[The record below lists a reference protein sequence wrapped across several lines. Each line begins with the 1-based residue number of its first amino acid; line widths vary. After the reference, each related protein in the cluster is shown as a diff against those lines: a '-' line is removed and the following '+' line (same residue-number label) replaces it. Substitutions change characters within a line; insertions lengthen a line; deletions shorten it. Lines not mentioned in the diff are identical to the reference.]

1 MSKHIDIFIAY
12 AHEDEKILEELKTHL
27 TVLERTQNVTIWYDG
42 LVMPGQEWQTTT
54 REVMQKSQIILLLIS
69 ADFIASDECYNE
81 SMKHALGMHRAGKC
95 TVIPVLA
102 RACLWQDTPFSS
114 LQILPKNQQPL
125 TSAAWQTHE
134 DPFTQ
139 VAENLR
145 FVVQKLQGN
154 VALES
159 SVNPIVTPSVTPAQ
173 KARFSIRIWYFI
185 GGGIVALA
193 AALFAYHFF
202 NARAIEKELAVKTA
216 QHQQDSTKAVMDFK
230 FLVELGDNELVNM
243 PSKDDY
249 LKAMTLYDRA
259 TDAVEPFRVNTD
271 AVKAKIEDCKKHI
284 STANNVDT
292 AYVNALLMYSQKINE
307 AHKLYRDATV
317 LKDKK
322 QTEAAVEMFRKSK
335 EMYNAAILAAGKK
348 SIDVSAAQEGRYAC
362 EEAIVALTT
371 PVASVE
377 KKPAPANNSN
387 FKVLRKKGVDIIVP
401 KIEPAKVKD
410 MSSWKRSMEKN
421 IEVEKVEDKYNKKG
435 F

>member
-27 TVLERTQNVTIWYDG
+27 AVLERTQNVTIWYDG
-42 LVMPGQEWQTTT
+42 LVMPGQEWQAITK
-54 REVMQKSQIILLLIS
+54 EVMQKSQIILLLIS

-81 SMKHALGMHRAGKC
+81 SMKHALDMHRAGKC

-125 TSAAWQTHE
+125 TSSAWQTHE

-154 VALES
+154 IALEP
-159 SVNPIVTPSVTPAQ
+159 SVNPIVTPTE
-173 KARFSIRIWYFI
+173 KARFSTRIWYFV
-185 GGGIVALA
+185 GGGVVALA
-193 AALFAYHFF
+193 AALFAYYFF
-202 NARAIEKELAVKTA
+202 NSRAIEKELAAKTA
-216 QHQQDSTKAVMDFK
+216 QHQQDSVKAVMDFK
-230 FLVELGDNELVNM
+230 FLVELGDNELANM

-259 TDAVEPFRVNTD
+259 IDAVEPFRINTA

-284 STANNVDT
+284 STVSNVDT

-307 AHKLYRDATV
+307 AHKLYREATT

-335 EMYNAAILAAGKK
+335 NMYSEAILAAGKK

-362 EEAIVALTT
+362 EEAIIALTSPIANAESKT
-371 PVASVE
+371 TTT
-377 KKPAPANNSN
+377 NNSN
-387 FKVLRKKGVDIIVP
+387 YKIRKKGVDVTVP
-401 KIEPAKVKD
+401 TVQPAKVKD

-421 IEVEKVEDKYNKKG
+421 VKVEEVEDKYNKKG
-435 F
+435 FINN

>member
-42 LVMPGQEWQTTT
+42 LVMPGQEWQATTKQ
-54 REVMQKSQIILLLIS
+54 VMQKSQVILLLIS

-81 SMKHALGMHRAGKC
+81 NMKHALDMHRAGKC

-145 FVVQKLQGN
+145 SVVQKLQGN

-159 SVNPIVTPSVTPAQ
+159 SVNPIATPTATET
-173 KARFSIRIWYFI
+173 ARFSMRIWYFV
-185 GGGIVALA
+185 GGGVVALV
-193 AALFAYHFF
+193 AALFAYNFF
-202 NARAIEKELAVKTA
+202 NSRAIEKELLVKVA
-216 QHQQDSTKAVMDFK
+216 QYQQDSVKAVTDFK
-230 FLVELGDNELVNM
+230 FLVELGDNELANM

-259 TDAVEPFRVNTD
+259 ANAVGPFRVNVD
-271 AVKAKIEDCKKHI
+271 AVKAKIQDCKKHI
-284 STANNVDT
+284 SAANNVDT
-292 AYVNALLMYSQKINE
+292 FYVNALLKYSQKINE
-307 AHKLYRDATV
+307 AHKLFRVAAA
-317 LKDKK
+317 LKGKK
-322 QTEAAVEMFRKSK
+322 QTDEIVDAFRKSK
-335 EMYNAAILAAGKK
+335 NMYDEAILAAGKK
-348 SIDVSAAQEGRYAC
+348 AIDVSAAQEGRYAC
-362 EEAIVALTT
+362 DEETAALYPQPMVVVEAPKTT
-371 PVASVE
+371 SNE
-377 KKPAPANNSN
+377 KR
-387 FKVLRKKGVDIIVP
+387 LRKKNIDIVIP
-401 KIEPAKVKD
+401 KVQPAKVKD
-410 MSSWKRSMEKN
+410 MSNWKRSMEKN
-421 IEVEKVEDKYNKKG
+421 VKLEEVTEKYNKKEE
-435 F
+435 